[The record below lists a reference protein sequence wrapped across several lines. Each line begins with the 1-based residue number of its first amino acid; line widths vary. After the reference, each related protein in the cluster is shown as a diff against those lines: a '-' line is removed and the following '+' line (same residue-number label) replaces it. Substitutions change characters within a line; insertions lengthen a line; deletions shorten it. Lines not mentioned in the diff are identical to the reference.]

1 MKINLINNN
10 FNKYIDINISEKL
23 GIILDKLLN
32 NCSLLIYNIED
43 CEIITKNESYLF
55 GSEEAPFDISFEHFL
70 KNINKTEDYIEK
82 IIINDRIRDVN
93 GNVIK
98 GNNTIEKYNKWF
110 QLNENENF
118 INNVYNPPHEN
129 SHLIRYP
136 ITSFLDNILRVPLI
150 NQLDSLTNEFD
161 TLSNEFDTLS
171 NRVNQLDIL
180 SNRVNQLDTLSNRVN
195 QLDTLSNRV
204 NQLDTLSNEI
214 SNDQNMLNENNESKS
229 EDILP
234 INDLNQISNDNNSSE
249 EETIQDEN
257 LINDVMREVIND
269 YRPIETNVSLNQF
282 NNLINIIDNYIRNTE
297 HLYINDVLPTLDN
310 FNNIILNE
318 DVKIILDEE
327 EFDNLERIKY
337 DKSDKSLECLICLDT
352 FEEEENL
359 IKIKCNHIFHCNCI
373 KNWLCEES
381 NKCPVCRIEVGKG
394 KHI

>member
-43 CEIITKNESYLF
+43 CEIVTKNESYLL
-55 GSEEAPFDISFEHFL
+55 GSEEAPFDISFEKFL
-70 KNINKTEDYIEK
+70 KNINKTEDYIDK
-82 IIINDRIRDVN
+82 IIINDRIRDIN

-150 NQLDSLTNEFD
+150 NQLDSLTNDLDLLSNEYESLSNRVNQLD
-161 TLSNEFDTLS
+161 SISNEFDTLS
-171 NRVNQLDIL
+171 NRVNQF
-180 SNRVNQLDTLSNRVN
+180 DTA
-195 QLDTLSNRV
+195 
-204 NQLDTLSNEI
+204 SNEI
-214 SNDQNMLNENNESKS
+214 SENQNILNENNESKN

-234 INDLNQISNDNNSSE
+234 FNDSNQISNNNNYSE

-269 YRPIETNVSLNQF
+269 YRPIETQVPLNQF

-318 DVKIILDEE
+318 DVKIILDEV

-352 FEEEENL
+352 FEDEENL

-394 KHI
+394 KCL

>member
-98 GNNTIEKYNKWF
+98 ENNTIEKYNKWF

-171 NRVNQLDIL
+171 NRVNQF
-180 SNRVNQLDTLSNRVN
+180 
-195 QLDTLSNRV
+195 DTLSNRV

-234 INDLNQISNDNNSSE
+234 INNLNQISNDNNSSE

-297 HLYINDVLPTLDN
+297 HLYLNDVLPTLDN

>member
-43 CEIITKNESYLF
+43 CEIVTKNESYLL
-55 GSEEAPFDISFEHFL
+55 GSEEAPFDISFEIFL

-82 IIINDRIRDVN
+82 IIINDRIRDIN

-98 GNNTIEKYNKWF
+98 ENNTIEKYNKWF

-129 SHLIRYP
+129 NHLIRYP

-150 NQLDSLTNEFD
+150 NQLDSLSNEYD
-161 TLSNEFDTLS
+161 TLFNEFDTLS
-171 NRVNQLDIL
+171 NRVNE
-180 SNRVNQLDTLSNRVN
+180 LDTLSNRIN
-195 QLDTLSNRV
+195 ELDSQSNEFHVLSNQISE
-204 NQLDTLSNEI
+204 NQNI
-214 SNDQNMLNENNESKS
+214 LNENNESKS
-229 EDILP
+229 EDIQF
-234 INDLNQISNDNNSSE
+234 NNSNQISNNDNDNFSE
-249 EETIQDEN
+249 EENIQDEN

-269 YRPIETNVSLNQF
+269 YRPIETHVPLNQF
-282 NNLINIIDNYIRNTE
+282 NNLIDIIDNYIRNTE

-318 DVKIILDEE
+318 DVKIILDKE

-337 DKSDKSLECLICLDT
+337 DKSDKSLECLICLDA
-352 FEEEENL
+352 FEDKENL

-381 NKCPVCRIEVGKG
+381 NKCPVCRIEIGKG
-394 KHI
+394 KHKHI

>member
-43 CEIITKNESYLF
+43 CEIVTKNESYLL
-55 GSEEAPFDISFEHFL
+55 GSEEAPFDISFEIFL

-82 IIINDRIRDVN
+82 IIINDRIRDIN

-110 QLNENENF
+110 QHNENENF

-129 SHLIRYP
+129 SHLTRYP

-150 NQLDSLTNEFD
+150 SQLDSLSNEYNI
-161 TLSNEFDTLS
+161 LYNEFDTLS
-171 NRVNQLDIL
+171 NRVNQLDSF
-180 SNRVNQLDTLSNRVN
+180 SNENHAVPNENHAVPN
-195 QLDTLSNRV
+195 ENHAV
-204 NQLDTLSNEI
+204 PNEYHAVPNEI
-214 SNDQNMLNENNESKS
+214 SENQNILNE
-229 EDILP
+229 
-234 INDLNQISNDNNSSE
+234 DNNNNFSE
-249 EETIQDEN
+249 EENIQDEN
-257 LINDVMREVIND
+257 LINDVMSEVIND
-269 YRPIETNVSLNQF
+269 YRPIETQVPLNQF
-282 NNLINIIDNYIRNTE
+282 NNLIDIIDNYIRNTE

-310 FNNIILNE
+310 FNNILFNE

-337 DKSDKSLECLICLDT
+337 DKSDKSNKSLECLICLDT
-352 FEEEENL
+352 FEDEENL

-381 NKCPVCRIEVGKG
+381 NKCPVCRIEIGKG
-394 KHI
+394 KHKHV

>member
-43 CEIITKNESYLF
+43 CEIVTKNESYLL
-55 GSEEAPFDISFEHFL
+55 GSEEAPFDISFEKFL
-70 KNINKTEDYIEK
+70 KNINKTEDYIDK
-82 IIINDRIRDVN
+82 IIINDRIRDIN

-150 NQLDSLTNEFD
+150 NQLDSLTNDLDLLSNEYESLSNRVNQLD
-161 TLSNEFDTLS
+161 SISNEFDTLS
-171 NRVNQLDIL
+171 NRVNQF
-180 SNRVNQLDTLSNRVN
+180 DTA
-195 QLDTLSNRV
+195 
-204 NQLDTLSNEI
+204 SNEI
-214 SNDQNMLNENNESKS
+214 SENQNILNENNESKN

-234 INDLNQISNDNNSSE
+234 FNDSNQISNNNNYSE

-269 YRPIETNVSLNQF
+269 YRPIETQVPLNQF

-318 DVKIILDEE
+318 DVKIILDEV

-352 FEEEENL
+352 FEDEENL

-381 NKCPVCRIEVGKG
+381 NKCPVCRIEDGKG
-394 KHI
+394 KCL

>member
-171 NRVNQLDIL
+171 NRVNQLDI
-180 SNRVNQLDTLSNRVN
+180 LSNRVN